1 MKLKTAYSRTVT
13 RRAMTMRYELLAGE
27 DGYGI
32 RVEGNGED
40 AVMSALSIDGEAVFS
55 LLEAIMRGF
64 VTPVTA
70 RDIAE
75 DWLLR

>member
-1 MKLKTAYSRTVT
+1 MKTAYSRTVT

-32 RVEGNGED
+32 RIAGIGDE
-40 AVMSALSIDGEAVFS
+40 AVLPALAVDRKAVFS
-55 LLEAIMRGF
+55 LLKAMMRGF